1 LDEID
6 AKRIV
11 THPPPCS
18 AAYIEQMS
26 ISTSPPPAVP
36 SPTSPVTAGGAGR
49 VSLSEL
55 LSALSRSL
63 DMTEG
68 QPPGHT
74 LRTCFIGIR
83 LAESVGLGEAERKA
97 LYYALLLKDAG
108 CSSNAARMASLFG
121 SDDHAV
127 KFRMKFPDW
136 HRRFGLAVATAR
148 NVAMDRGIR
157 ERVRHFLM
165 IARTENM
172 TRDLIQVR
180 CDRGADIV
188 RSLGF
193 PEASAETVRSL
204 DEHWCGLGHPQGLAG
219 EAIPLLARISNLAQ
233 TLEIFHALAGVRAA
247 LRMARARR
255 GTWFDPALVDEVL
268 AWRGDADFWEALAA
282 PDIEARVVEAEP
294 GAEARL
300 ADDAELD
307 AVCEAFAHIID
318 AKSPF
323 TYRHSTNVAAFAAG
337 IAAEGGAPPQEL
349 RRLHRAGLLHD
360 VGKLGVSSRILDK
373 QGALTPAER
382 AEIERHPVFS
392 WEILSRVGA
401 FRDFAWTSVLHHER
415 VDGTGYPWRLGGD
428 QLDAAA
434 RTLAVADIHEALT
447 ADRPYRP
454 GMSPARSF
462 SIISSMENL
471 CPGAVAGLEAL
482 LRRRGELEG

>member
-1 LDEID
+1 MPIS
-6 AKRIV
+6 
-11 THPPPCS
+11 PPL
-18 AAYIEQMS
+18 
-26 ISTSPPPAVP
+26 PPPAVHP
-36 SPTSPVTAGGAGR
+36 PASPVTTGGAGR

-55 LSALSRSL
+55 LSALSRAL

-74 LRTCFIGIR
+74 LRTCFIGMR
-83 LAESVGLGEAERKA
+83 LAGSVGLGEAEQTA

-121 SDDHAV
+121 SDDRAV
-127 KFRMKFPDW
+127 KYRMKFPDW
-136 HRRFGLAVATAR
+136 HRRFGLALATAR
-148 NVAMDRGIR
+148 SVAVDGGIG
-157 ERVRHFLM
+157 ERVRHFLQ

-180 CDRGADIV
+180 CDRGAEIV

-193 PEASAETVRSL
+193 PEASAEAVRSL
-204 DEHWCGLGHPQGLAG
+204 DEHWCGLGHPHGLAG
-219 EAIPLLARISNLAQ
+219 EAIPFLARIASLAQ
-233 TLEIFHALAGVRAA
+233 TLEIFHAAAGPRAA
-247 LRMARARR
+247 LRMARARS
-255 GTWFDPALVDEVL
+255 GTWFDPALVDRVL
-268 AWRGDADFWEALAA
+268 AWWGDAEFWEALAS

-294 GAEARL
+294 GAEARK
-300 ADDAELD
+300 ADGAELD

-337 IAAEGGAPPQEL
+337 IAAEAGAPADEQ

-373 QGALTPAER
+373 PGALTRGER

-401 FRDFAWTSVLHHER
+401 FHDFAWTSVLHHER
-415 VDGTGYPWRLGGD
+415 VDGSGYPWRLGGD

-447 ADRPYRP
+447 ADRPYRR
-454 GMSPARSF
+454 GMAPAQSF
-462 SIISSMENL
+462 AIVSSTQSL
-471 CPGAVAGLEAL
+471 CPDAVAGLEAFL
-482 LRRRGELEG
+482 VRRGELQAS

>member
-1 LDEID
+1 MTD
-6 AKRIV
+6 AV
-11 THPPPCS
+11 HTP
-18 AAYIEQMS
+18 EF
-26 ISTSPPPAVP
+26 P
-36 SPTSPVTAGGAGR
+36 SPTSPIAGEAGR

-74 LRTCFIGIR
+74 LRTCLIGMR
-83 LAESVGLGEAERKA
+83 LADDLGLQEDARTA

-121 SDDHAV
+121 SDDQAV
-127 KFRMKFPDW
+127 KYRMKFPDW
-136 HRRFGLAVATAR
+136 HHGFGLAVATAR
-148 NVAMDRGIR
+148 NVAMHGRIR
-157 ERVRHFLM
+157 ERVRHFLQ

-193 PEASAETVRSL
+193 PEASAETVRAL
-204 DEHWCGLGHPQGLAG
+204 DEHWCGKGYPQGLEG
-219 EAIPLLARISNLAQ
+219 EAIPLLARIANLAQ
-233 TLEIFHALAGVRAA
+233 TLEIFHGVAGPAGA
-247 LRMARARR
+247 LRMAKARR
-255 GTWFDPALVDEVL
+255 GTWFDPALVDRVL
-268 AWRGDADFWEALAA
+268 AWRGDAAFWDALAS
-282 PDIEARVVEAEP
+282 PDIEARVVSAEP

-307 AVCEAFAHIID
+307 AVCEAFAQIVD

-337 IAAEGGAPPQEL
+337 IVGEAGAPSAEL
-349 RRLHRAGLLHD
+349 RRLRRAGLLHD

-373 QGALTPAER
+373 PGALTAGER

-392 WEILSRVGA
+392 WEILSRVAA

-415 VDGTGYPWRLGGD
+415 IDGTGYPWRLDGEH
-428 QLDAAA
+428 LDTAA

-447 ADRPYRP
+447 ADRPYRA
-454 GMSPARSF
+454 GMEPARSF
-462 SIISSMENL
+462 AIVSSMPGI
-471 CPGAVAGLEAL
+471 CPDAVGGLEAFL
-482 LRRRGELEG
+482 HRRGEL

>member
-1 LDEID
+1 
-6 AKRIV
+6 V
-11 THPPPCS
+11 T
-18 AAYIEQMS
+18 AAP
-26 ISTSPPPAVP
+26 SPSNAVL

-74 LRTCFIGIR
+74 LRTCFIGMR
-83 LAESVGLGEAERKA
+83 LADDLGLAEEERTA

-121 SDDHAV
+121 SDDQAV
-127 KFRMKFPDW
+127 KYRMKFPDW

-148 NVAMDRGIR
+148 SVAANGGIR
-157 ERVRHFLM
+157 ERLRHFLR
-165 IARTENM
+165 IARTKDM

-193 PEASAETVRSL
+193 PGASADTVRSL
-204 DEHWCGLGHPQGLAG
+204 DEHWCGLGHPQGLQG
-219 EAIPLLARISNLAQ
+219 EAIPLLARIANLAQ
-233 TLEIFHALAGVRAA
+233 TLEIFHAVAGPRAA

-255 GTWFDPALVDEVL
+255 GSWFDPALVDRVL
-268 AWRGDADFWEALAA
+268 GWQRDAAFWKALAA
-282 PDIEARVVEAEP
+282 PDIEARVVAAEP
-294 GAEARL
+294 GAQARL
-300 ADDAELD
+300 GDDAELD

-323 TYRHSTNVAAFAAG
+323 TYRHSTNVAAFAVG
-337 IAAEGGAPPQEL
+337 IAAEAGAPPGEL

-373 QGALTPAER
+373 PGALTPAER
-382 AEIERHPVFS
+382 VEIERHPVFS

-434 RTLAVADIHEALT
+434 RILAVADIHEALT
-447 ADRPYRP
+447 ADRPYRS
-454 GMSPARSF
+454 GMSSPESF
-462 SIISSMENL
+462 AIVSSIGNL
-471 CPGAVAGLEAL
+471 CADAVAGLEAM
-482 LRRRGELEG
+482 LRRRGELPA